1 MDAVERLLL
10 REGQPV
16 PLTQKVFDLLLLL
29 VQNSGH
35 VVEKD
40 RLMKEIWPDAF
51 VEEGSLTQNISVLRK
66 ILSDEGHQYIQ
77 TVPRRG
83 YRFVGHLRE
92 VMDESEL
99 FIEEHSLARMVV
111 EEQSTDAPA
120 IVHKSRIVL
129 PATKPHGMSKRSS
142 LRRTWVLISME
153 VTGTA
158 SEYAY
163 FSLAS
168 RSKENAH
175 MSVSF
180 SGARSIAVLP

>member
-1 MDAVERLLL
+1 MSEPARDLYEFGNFQIDAVERLLL

-66 ILSDEGHQYIQ
+66 ILSDEGHHYFC
-77 TVPRRG
+77 TLPRRG
-83 YRFVGHLRE
+83 YLFVGHLRE
-92 VMDESEL
+92 VMDKSEL
-99 FIEEHSLARMVV
+99 FFEDHSLARMIVK
-111 EEQSTDAPA
+111 EQSTDAPA

-129 PATKPHGMSKRSS
+129 PAT
-142 LRRTWVLISME
+142 
-153 VTGTA
+153 
-158 SEYAY
+158 
-163 FSLAS
+163 
-168 RSKENAH
+168 
-175 MSVSF
+175 
-180 SGARSIAVLP
+180 